1 MLKTGSTSD
10 HKDDKPMSCHSQIPP
25 SCLMAPYLSR
35 SGKDR
40 WSRPAGITRWL
51 VVLASAGVMA
61 VTGSSQP
68 PAGPPAPADPNQSLR
83 IPANLA
89 EGYTVNLVYV
99 HLMNPSGD
107 PVQDEQDREELAGS
121 FAIQPGGPFNALLAE
136 GALGRVRQLPRVQ
149 AAEYRLYRQ
158 PGSQEIQIAL
168 LVTLQSAEARRPARP
183 AGWFG
188 KGRIGDFPVLW
199 RDHRSL
205 LKIIFNPYVG
215 VYADHHPWLGN
226 PSEFNRYAGMKETPA
241 WMEAS
246 AEAGLGGITQVGAT
260 PLYLYGAAT
269 YLVSTTQGRDTYNS
283 EKSRAHGEM
292 EQGYG
297 GFLVARPGSPY
308 SFNLSAGR
316 QRFSLN
322 RNLLVGHVLGATNAG
337 ERAATYL
344 SPRNAHD
351 LVVDARLRVHDILI
365 EGFYADPNELP
376 AADTHT
382 RFAGLNLKY
391 NNNRSVDASC
401 TFLAVSRSDAA
412 YTLPDGS
419 RLTREGLR
427 AVNPHLRWNAP
438 FGARGFW
445 LEGEYARQWNA
456 RYEMSAYA
464 YGAWAGYTFTETPW
478 QPGLLYRYS
487 VFSGDDPATP
497 AYERFDGLTG
507 GVQRDWVQGLTFS
520 KLVANRNL
528 RGHRFEVSV
537 KPFRGMEFSVDCY
550 RLSADSLNN
559 LGTPPPLQTYA
570 AGYIGQSFTPT
581 LQWSVGQNLFIQ
593 AVADFV
599 IPGEALKR
607 ALVGEAVTWQSYQ
620 LSLYFFY

>member
-1 MLKTGSTSD
+1 MNYHSPTPPACPTS
-10 HKDDKPMSCHSQIPP
+10 P
-25 SCLMAPYLSR
+25 CLCRPGICR
-35 SGKDR
+35 R
-40 WSRPAGITRWL
+40 CRPAGMVRWL
-51 VVLASAGVMA
+51 ALLACAGVMA
-61 VTGSSQP
+61 VTVWSQSSS
-68 PAGPPAPADPNQSLR
+68 GPPASADPNQSLR

-89 EGYTVNLVYV
+89 EGYAVNLVYIYLV
-99 HLMNPSGD
+99 NPSGD
-107 PVQDEQDREELAGS
+107 PIQDESARQELAAA
-121 FAIQPGGPFNALLAE
+121 FALQPGGPFNALLAE
-136 GALGRVRQLPRVQ
+136 GALGRVRRLPRVQ

-168 LVTLQSAEARRPARP
+168 LVTLQPAEAKPPAQP

-188 KGRIGDFPVLW
+188 AGRIGDFPILW

-205 LKIIFNPYVG
+205 LKIIFNPYIG

-246 AEAGLGGITQVGAT
+246 AEAGFGGITQVGAT
-260 PLYLYGAAT
+260 PLYLFGAAT
-269 YLVSTTQGRDTYNS
+269 YLVSTTQGRDTYSS
-283 EKSRAHGEM
+283 EKSRSHGDM

-297 GFLVARPGSPY
+297 GLLVARPGSPY

-344 SPRNAHD
+344 SPRNAYD
-351 LVVDARLRVHDILI
+351 LVVDARLRVHDFLI
-365 EGFYADPNELP
+365 QGFYADPNELP

-382 RFAGLNLKY
+382 RFAGLNFKY

-412 YTLPDGS
+412 YPLPDGA

-427 AVNPHLRWNAP
+427 AVNPRLRWDAP
-438 FGARGFW
+438 FGAHGLW
-445 LEGEYARQWNA
+445 LEGEYARQWNT

-464 YGAWAGYTFTETPW
+464 FGAWAGYTFTETPW
-478 QPGLLYRYS
+478 QPGVLYRYA

-528 RGHRFEVSV
+528 RSHRFEISV
-537 KPFRGMEFSVDCY
+537 KPFPGMEFSVDCY
-550 RLSADSLNN
+550 RLRADSLNN

-570 AGYIGQSFTPT
+570 AEYIGQSFTPT
-581 LQWSVGQNLFIQ
+581 LQWSVGKNLFIQ

-599 IPGEALKR
+599 VPGEALKR
-607 ALVGEAVTWQSYQ
+607 AFVGEAVTWQSYQ